1 MRGWA
6 GQCSLV
12 LGYMLLPD
20 TWSQFMVQRLGE
32 DASHPQ
38 ILILAGLLSGA
49 DRQTITT
56 DQIRDLLEKIVD
68 DEVCCTRDEAV
79 LAEVARVTEAVIKLL
94 ETNLSS
100 IVADA
105 VENNKDTD
113 DSIVNNKNT
122 IEDEIKEE
130 DKITEVTDE
139 EIAMMDNNDEKS
151 VGRTILEGLVK
162 MCIAVSSLTS
172 DEKTRD
178 LGRTCLDK
186 LVSSTRDD
194 DETTLMRATLPSLLK
209 QFIQDSPAWS
219 PVSGKDHSLDSAKSS
234 NF

>member
-1 MRGWA
+1 
-6 GQCSLV
+6 
-12 LGYMLLPD
+12 
-20 TWSQFMVQRLGE
+20 MVQRLGE

-113 DSIVNNKNT
+113 DSIVNNRNT
-122 IEDEIKEE
+122 IEDELRKE

-194 DETTLMRATLPSLLK
+194 DETTLMRATLPSLLR

-219 PVSGKDHSLDSAKSS
+219 PVSGKDHSLDSAKFS